1 MHALAGSLL
10 VVSLAAVGVSAHDA
24 GGPSTSSNQTTQT
37 NPQAKTLFDQGEG
50 YSKEQKWDLAI
61 AAYQQ
66 AVRIDP
72 KYVEAWNNLAHAYR
86 KTTQYNKAL
95 DAYQQAVGL
104 KPDFPNAHE
113 YLARTYLAMGN
124 KDGAMREYEIVK
136 RLDSKMAADLLKAIQ
151 ANDPDL
157 GDSD

>member
-10 VVSLAAVGVSAHDA
+10 VVALAAVGVSAHDS
-24 GGPSTSSNQTTQT
+24 GGPAASSNPATQL
-37 NPQAKTLFDQGEG
+37 NPQAKSFFDQGEG
-50 YSKEQKWDLAI
+50 YTKEKKWDLAI
-61 AAYQQ
+61 AAFQQ
-66 AVRIDP
+66 AVRIEP
-72 KYVEAWNNLAHAYR
+72 KFVEAWNNLAHAYR
-86 KTTQYNKAL
+86 KTKQYDNAL
-95 DAYQQAVGL
+95 EAYQQAVGL

-124 KDGAMREYEIVK
+124 KDGAMREYEVVK
-136 RLDSKMAADLLKAIQ
+136 RLDSKMAVDLLKAIE